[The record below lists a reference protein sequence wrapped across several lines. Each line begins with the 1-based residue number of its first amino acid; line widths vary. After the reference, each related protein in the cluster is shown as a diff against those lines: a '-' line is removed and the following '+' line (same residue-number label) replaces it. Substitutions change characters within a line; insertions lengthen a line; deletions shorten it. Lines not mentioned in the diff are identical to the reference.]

1 MLPFN
6 IAKLAFKFLSTKLT
20 FTYSSVPTPRE
31 GFNFN
36 NKIKSKSLACFLP
49 AVGDMLC
56 GIVSI

>member
-6 IAKLAFKFLSTKLT
+6 VAKLAFQFLSKKLT

-31 GFNFN
+31 GFVW
-36 NKIKSKSLACFLP
+36 NKTIKSKSLACFLP

>member
-6 IAKLAFKFLSTKLT
+6 IAKQAFKFLSKKLT

-31 GFNFN
+31 GFVWN
-36 NKIKSKSLACFLP
+36 NIKTKSLVCFLP